1 MRGPSPYDG
10 IGTGGG
16 GGGVEERGEASHFYP
31 DDLGLDF
38 THQSLDFSY
47 FLLEHIISELLGL

>member
-1 MRGPSPYDG
+1 MMVLAR
-10 IGTGGG
+10 GG
-16 GGGVEERGEASHFYP
+16 GGGVEERGEASLFYP